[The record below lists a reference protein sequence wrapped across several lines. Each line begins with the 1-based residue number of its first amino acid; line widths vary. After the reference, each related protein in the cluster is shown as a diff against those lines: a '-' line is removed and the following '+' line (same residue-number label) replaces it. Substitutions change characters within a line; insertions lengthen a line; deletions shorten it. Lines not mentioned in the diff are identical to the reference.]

1 MDYCDESCRNVC
13 GGPFSL
19 PDSCDTIPGAIDGR
33 LQPVPLKDRTNVN
46 PRPPDRAS
54 RPAAS
59 ALTGASQSDG
69 HTSNLPGIVKW
80 KTPEDKEAHRAARVK
95 GWSEKRQKGWS
106 ANFTPE
112 EHELVHRRFD
122 AEDVLDAI
130 VRSPKCVVDFY
141 IKEWGDV
148 MTTYV
153 QNIIDGARKSK
164 IKKNDACADVIQANF
179 YAAFELC
186 LNPLLESLGRSRIS
200 SPCALDATVE
210 CLRQKLDPVN
220 PTIIHGISV
229 CARGGGGGELLANH
243 AGAPPHYSLIHRAFE
258 EVSQGAVFFDL
269 PSNPFTCAP
278 QACQTYHCM
287 KCTVGGKWFHIR
299 FLHSWAG
306 TCEEAFGLKIVAV
319 ALIGETSVLMY
330 GSRCE
335 IAKELGVSADII
347 TGVPHYFYIYTHGV
361 MRADVLRLGVLKI
374 KEVVADVLTVAED
387 HELKSLIEN
396 DAERKLKR
404 KRGEGA
410 GPLVVL
416 HPKLQENVEPS
427 RGRRR
432 RAVSRVARRSDDVIH
447 RVQHHIVLGAK
458 GDKRAVCDGTVMCA
472 VSVCKTDKTSVWH
485 PGENPDEKICH
496 SCYSRDKV
504 RTCWSH
510 ARVPLH
516 RVPPHL
522 SSSRRLT
529 TTTSAPGAAPRTDR
543 TGSSPGA
550 S

>member
-1 MDYCDESCRNVC
+1 MDSCDDESCRNVC

-69 HTSNLPGIVKW
+69 HTSNLPGIGKW

-95 GWSEKRQKGWS
+95 GWTEKRQKGWL

-112 EHELVHRRFD
+112 ERELVHRRFD
-122 AEDVLDAI
+122 AQDVLDAI
-130 VRSPKCVVDFY
+130 VSSPKCVVDFY

-164 IKKNDACADVIQANF
+164 IKKNDACANVIQANF

-243 AGAPPHYSLIHRAFE
+243 ADAPPHYSLIHRAFE
-258 EVSQGAVFFDL
+258 EVSLGAVFFDL
-269 PSNPFTCAP
+269 PVNPFTCAP
-278 QACQTYHCM
+278 QACQTYHCIE
-287 KCTVGGKWFHIR
+287 CTVGGKWFHIR

-319 ALIGETSVLMY
+319 ALIGETSVLRY

-347 TGVPHYFYIYTHGV
+347 TGVPHYFYIYKHGV

-374 KEVVADVLTVAED
+374 KEVVADGLTVAED
-387 HELKSLIEN
+387 RELKSLIEK

-416 HPKLQENVEPS
+416 P
-427 RGRRR
+427 
-432 RAVSRVARRSDDVIH
+432 DVIH
-447 RVQHHIVLGAK
+447 RVQHYIVTGAK
-458 GDKRAVCDGTVMCA
+458 GDWRAVCDGTVRCA
-472 VSVCKTDKTSVWH
+472 VCKIDKTSRWRT
-485 PGENPDEKICH
+485 GENPDEKICQ
-496 SCYSRDKV
+496 SCYLGDKV